1 MSATRP
7 LVLFVYYTYSQQTL
21 RVVEAM
27 ANALRERGCDVRVAA
42 IEFTDPRYADRFSR
56 FPLRHPYRDIF
67 GMLPPQLRG
76 VTGQIRI
83 PDELR
88 KGDDYDLVCIA
99 SPTWWLHPCMPIR
112 SFLESDLA
120 GTLLA
125 RKRFAA
131 IAVSH
136 RYWRGNLR
144 ILKELGI
151 KRGGEYLGG
160 CHFIAGGGPIG
171 SMLALFSY
179 LSTGVIKQRYL
190 GVKIP
195 PADLQPSYV
204 GQAQTFANELAD
216 RLGRQSSELGS
227 PAHIRAI

>member
-1 MSATRP
+1 MTATHP
-7 LVLFVYYTYSQQTL
+7 KVLFVYFTYSQQTL
-21 RVVEAM
+21 RVVDAM
-27 ANALRERGCDVRVAA
+27 AGALRERGCDVREAK

-67 GMLPPQLRG
+67 GMVFAQLLRK
-76 VTGQIRI
+76 TGQIHVPEEAR
-83 PDELR
+83 ES
-88 KGDDYDLVCIA
+88 GYDLICVC
-99 SPTWWLHPCMPIR
+99 SPTWWLNPCMPIR

-131 IAVSH
+131 VAVCH

-144 ILKELGI
+144 TLRALGI

-160 CHFIAGGGPIG
+160 AHFAAGGGSIG

-179 LSTGVIKQRYL
+179 LSKGVVNRHYL
-190 GVKIP
+190 GIPIP
-195 PADLQPSYV
+195 PANLQPTYAAE
-204 GQAQTFANELAD
+204 AQDFANGLAD
-216 RLGRQSSELGS
+216 GLGWQDRKQG
-227 PAHIRAI
+227 

>member
-1 MSATRP
+1 
-7 LVLFVYYTYSQQTL
+7 
-21 RVVEAM
+21 
-27 ANALRERGCDVRVAA
+27 
-42 IEFTDPRYADRFSR
+42 
-56 FPLRHPYRDIF
+56 
-67 GMLPPQLRG
+67 MLPAQLRG
-76 VTGQIRI
+76 MTGQIRI

-112 SFLESDLA
+112 SFMESDLA

-131 IAVSH
+131 VAVCH

-151 KRGGEYLGG
+151 KLAGEYLGG
-160 CHFIAGGGPIG
+160 SHFVAGGGPIG

-190 GVKIP
+190 GVRIP
-195 PADLQPSYV
+195 SATLQPSYV
-204 GQAQTFANELAD
+204 GQAQAFANELAD
-216 RLGRQSSELGS
+216 RLGQQRSELGS
-227 PAHIRAI
+227 PAHISHI